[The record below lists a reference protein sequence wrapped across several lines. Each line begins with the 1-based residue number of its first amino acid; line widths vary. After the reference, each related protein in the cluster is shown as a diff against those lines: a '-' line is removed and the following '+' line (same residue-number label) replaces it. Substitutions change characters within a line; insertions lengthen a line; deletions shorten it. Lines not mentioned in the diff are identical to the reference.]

1 MIRITP
7 TEYVTDGFVI
17 SDGGGLYVIFDS
29 VSRNTIS
36 GLDLSRD
43 DMVVGFLSE
52 SKRTEE
58 LEVIMAKLG
67 IEILNNKLIGL

>member
-1 MIRITP
+1 MHIRITP

-36 GLDLSRD
+36 GLDLSRGD
-43 DMVVGFLSE
+43 LVVCFLSE
-52 SKRTEE
+52 AKMVEA
-58 LEVIMAKLG
+58 EVIMAELG
-67 IEILNNKLIGL
+67 IEILNNKAIGL

>member
-58 LEVIMAKLG
+58 LELIMAELG
-67 IEILNNKLIGL
+67 IEILNNKVIGL